1 MYILKKLKSP
11 HSLLQDFF
19 YVSKIQFLLCFL
31 LAFLF
36 HLNTLAFYLQFREK
50 NHNTSLKI
58 INHIG
63 KQENQFDLLVV
74 FILFF
79 IFSTSHFKLA
89 IVKEIIYLY
98 LNFYVSSMT
107 VYVSLRLFSIM
118 KILQAFSKFASLF
131 TEENQFIFYVLKN

>member
-1 MYILKKLKSP
+1 M
-11 HSLLQDFF
+11 
-19 YVSKIQFLLCFL
+19 
-31 LAFLF
+31 
-36 HLNTLAFYLQFREK
+36 R
-50 NHNTSLKI
+50 I
-58 INHIG
+58 INQIG

-98 LNFYVSSMT
+98 LNFYVSSMA

-131 TEENQFIFYVLKN
+131 TEENQFIFYVFWKTDENYKILVFLISCVTNFSYLFVKFQRMRMIHLIITENRALNSRQ

>member
-11 HSLLQDFF
+11 HSFLKDFF
-19 YVSKIQFLLCFL
+19 YVSKIQFLLYFL
-31 LAFLF
+31 SISFSSKLF
-36 HLNTLAFYLQFREK
+36 SILLTIQRK
-50 NHNTSLKI
+50 NHNKSLRI
-58 INHIG
+58 INQIG

-107 VYVSLRLFSIM
+107 VYVSLTLFSIM